1 MKILLDECVTKKL
14 IPFLKDHEVSTVSQ
28 MKWNGLKNGELISKV
43 EQAGFEMLL
52 TIDKKIKYQ
61 QNISK
66 YNIIIVIINTSSSS
80 IESLSEYIPNLN
92 KAIGSFEKGNFYFI
106 EL

>member
-43 EQAGFEMLL
+43 EQGGFEMLL

-66 YNIIIVIINTSSSS
+66 YDIIIVIINTPSSA
-80 IESLSEYIPNLN
+80 IQFLSEYIPNLN
-92 KAIGSFEKGNFYFI
+92 KAINSFEKGNFYYI